1 MTHNFFNSGLKN
13 ISINDLIRSEI
24 RNDICLKLEDLDPND
39 FCESLLDGK
48 VRILY
53 DLFQDTLYQNYT
65 KLSVYGFARVVI
77 AIDYFLL
84 TNDQQ
89 ADHHRDGYQDDLG
102 QISSVITDLKQE
114 LQEYKEWKA
123 ALPKDI
129 F

>member
-1 MTHNFFNSGLKN
+1 MNYNFFNSGLKN

-53 DLFQDTLYQNYT
+53 DLFLDTLYQNYT

-84 TNDQQ
+84 TDDKM
-89 ADHHRDGYQDDLG
+89 ADHHPDGYKDDLEH
-102 QISSVITDLKQE
+102 ISSVITDLKQE

>member
-1 MTHNFFNSGLKN
+1 MNHNFFNSGLKN
-13 ISINDLIRSEI
+13 ITINDLIRSEI

-84 TNDQQ
+84 TDDQQ
-89 ADHHRDGYQDDLG
+89 ADHHPDGYKDDLE
-102 QISSVITDLKQE
+102 QISSVMTDLKQE
-114 LQEYKEWKA
+114 LQEYKAWKA
-123 ALPKDI
+123 ELPKDI